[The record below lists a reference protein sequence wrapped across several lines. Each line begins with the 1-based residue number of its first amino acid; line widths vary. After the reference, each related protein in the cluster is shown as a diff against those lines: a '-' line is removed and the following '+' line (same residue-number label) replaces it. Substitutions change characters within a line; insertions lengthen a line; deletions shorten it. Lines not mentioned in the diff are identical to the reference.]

1 MRKLIVCILLL
12 SMISCSKNSND
23 TDFVE
28 NAIDQINEVETFDP
42 NADYQLLFIGNSLT
56 IENNLPLLVK
66 NRGKEMGLSI
76 SCTTEVGPGF
86 GLEDHWNIGLIQSQ
100 ISSNFYDYV
109 IIQQGPSSQ
118 AYGRDSLIEYGGR
131 IAQLCSTIDTQLAY
145 FMVWPSLTYYETFD
159 SVITNYTDAANINI
173 AINCNVGQ
181 IWKHHMEGSS
191 DFPYYGT
198 YGFHPSLEGS
208 KLAARIIIQRLG
220 LK

>member
-1 MRKLIVCILLL
+1 MRKLIVCIFLLT
-12 SMISCSKNSND
+12 MISCSKNSND
-23 TDFVE
+23 TDLVE
-28 NAIDQINEVETFDP
+28 NDIDEIIEAEIFDP

-66 NRGKEMGLSI
+66 NLGEEMGI
-76 SCTTEVGPGF
+76 SCIAEVGSGF
-86 GLEDHWNIGLIQSQ
+86 ALEDHWDIGLIQFE

-109 IIQQGPSSQ
+109 ILQQGPSSQ
-118 AYGRDSLIEYGGR
+118 ADGRASLIEYGGR

-159 SVITNYTDAANINI
+159 GVITNYTDAANINN

-191 DFPYYGT
+191 NFPYYGID
-198 YGFHPSLEGS
+198 GFHPSLEGS
-208 KLAARIIIQRLG
+208 TLAAQIIIQRLG
-220 LK
+220 LR

>member
-12 SMISCSKNSND
+12 TVISCSKNSND
-23 TDFVE
+23 IDFVE
-28 NAIDQINEVETFDP
+28 NNIDEINEEEIFDA

-56 IENNLPLLVK
+56 IVNNLPLLVK

-76 SCTTEVGPGF
+76 SCTAELGSGF
-86 GLEDHWNIGLIQSQ
+86 GLEDHWNVGLIQSQ
-100 ISSNFYDYV
+100 ISSNFYDFV

-118 AYGRDSLIEYGGR
+118 AYCRASLIDYGGR

-159 SVITNYTDAANINI
+159 GVISNYTDAANINN
-173 AINCNVGQ
+173 AINCNVGE
-181 IWKHHMEGSS
+181 IWKHNMEGSS

-198 YGFHPSLEGS
+198 DGFHPSLEGS